1 MNNLLKRDFLN
12 YGGMFY
18 FYFFTWAITFA
29 FLPIWLKD
37 NAHLD
42 EVQSGLVFSG
52 ISLAALCYH
61 PFFGYIQDKLGYK
74 KNLFAIIAGAMVFF
88 GVFFNWLFIPLLEYN
103 FWVALFI
110 CSFYMSLCL
119 YGGVGVVESY
129 IERVSRSNGFE
140 YGHVRLFGSI
150 AGATASFVGGILFL
164 QNPENIFWAASIS
177 GALLCLLLYLAPVK
191 EPLKAQT
198 AAASAPAITKKDVF
212 KILKLK
218 DFWAFALIIVG
229 TAAIYDVFDQQFPN
243 YYVTFFQT
251 KEAGIDTFSKLCAAQ
266 TAIEAVLMIFAPA
279 FVNKI
284 GAKKGLLLFGVLTFV
299 RIAGSA
305 VFTSTIMLSI
315 FRLIAALEMPLM
327 LVSVMKYITQVFD
340 VRLSASVYL
349 LGFNLAKQLAIV
361 LFSSIAGG
369 MYVNYGFQD
378 TYIMLGT
385 MVLIITFISI
395 FTLKNSANEPNLKL
409 KLAANKNS

>member
-1 MNNLLKRDFLN
+1 MGRFIKRDFLN

-37 NAHLD
+37 NAHLN
-42 EVQSGLVFSG
+42 EVQSGLIFSG

-74 KNLFAIIAGAMVFF
+74 KNLFAIIAGAMIFF
-88 GVFFNWLFIPLLEYN
+88 GVFFNWIFIPLLEYN
-103 FWVALFI
+103 FWLGLIV

-150 AGATASFVGGILFL
+150 AGATATLVGGILFL
-164 QNPENIFWAASIS
+164 QNPESIFWAASIS
-177 GALLCLLLYLAPVK
+177 GTILCILLYLAPVK
-191 EPLKAQT
+191 KNFTENVEKN
-198 AAASAPAITKKDVF
+198 SSITKEDVF

-218 DFWAFALIIVG
+218 DFWFFALIIVG

-243 YYVTFFQT
+243 YYVTFFDT
-251 KEAGIDTFSKLCAAQ
+251 KENGIDTFSKLCSMQ
-266 TAIEAVLMIFAPA
+266 TAIEAILMVFAPA
-279 FVNKI
+279 LVNKI

-305 VFTSTIMLSI
+305 VFTSITMLSI
-315 FRLIAALEMPLM
+315 FRLIAAFEMPLM

-361 LFSSIAGG
+361 VFSSIAGG
-369 MYVNYGFQD
+369 MYINYGFQN
-378 TYIMLGT
+378 TYIMLGIT
-385 MVLIITFISI
+385 VLIITFISV
-395 FTLKNSANEPNLKL
+395 FTLKNTKSKNVIKT
-409 KLAANKNS
+409 KLAVDK